1 MLENE
6 AELVERAKT
15 DDQAFTILYDFYF
28 PKIYGYIYKRVG
40 NFDLAE
46 DLVSATFLKVFTYL
60 GRYNN
65 RGYSFSAWVYRIAT
79 NNLIDHY
86 RKAGRKKIVPL
97 EQAEHIQD
105 EHVDSPDTAVVRL
118 QDRELVQR
126 ALEDVPE
133 KYQKVLHL
141 KFFAD
146 QSNEEIAEALEISE
160 NNVRVITFRA
170 LKSFQASY
178 KKYG

>member
-46 DLVSATFLKVFTYL
+46 DLVSATFLKVFTNL
-60 GRYNN
+60 GGYNQ
-65 RGYSFSAWVYRIAT
+65 RGYSFGAWVYRIAT

-97 EQAEHIQD
+97 D
-105 EHVDSPDTAVVRL
+105 EVEDKHDDVSDSPDTLVQRS

-126 ALEDVPE
+126 AMENIPE
-133 KYQKVLHL
+133 KYQQVLHL

-146 QSNEEIAEALEISE
+146 QSNQEIAEALETSE
-160 NNVRVITFRA
+160 NNVRVMTFRA

-178 KKYG
+178 KKYE